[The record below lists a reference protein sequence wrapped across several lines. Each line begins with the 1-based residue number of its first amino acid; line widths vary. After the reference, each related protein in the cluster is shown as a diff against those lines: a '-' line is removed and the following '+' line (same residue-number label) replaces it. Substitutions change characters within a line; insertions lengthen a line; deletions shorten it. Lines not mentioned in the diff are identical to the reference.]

1 MYRKA
6 VHKRHRCRQRPG
18 TIVRPSTIVRPGTV
32 PVFRNLTRPIG
43 QFRQLKRTQHGR
55 AVSCAGSPAGSLLGP
70 RAWESPGNFAFVP
83 RRYSTEYLQL
93 FGDRPK
99 CHVSSR
105 APTGSNR

>member
-55 AVSCAGSPAGSLLGP
+55 AVSCAVSPAGSLLGP
-70 RAWESPGNFAFVP
+70 CWVPVHGNLQGISHSYLVGTVQSTCN
-83 RRYSTEYLQL
+83 YSEIAQNVT
-93 FGDRPK
+93 
-99 CHVSSR
+99 
-105 APTGSNR
+105 